1 MGDPAARRRQEDVGS
16 CCGDVAARALW
27 PGLDDGAVAV
37 GEEGV
42 GEGDAWVEVLADEE
56 VAVVE
61 GGGVEADEEFLGAG
75 FG

>member
-1 MGDPAARRRQEDVGS
+1 MGS
-16 CCGDVAARALW
+16 CSGDVAARALW
-27 PGLDDGAVAV
+27 TGLDDGAVAV

>member
-1 MGDPAARRRQEDVGS
+1 MCDPAAQGEQEYVSTCGGEVG
-16 CCGDVAARALW
+16 ARALW
-27 PGLDDGAVAV
+27 PSLDDGAVAV

-42 GEGDAWVEVLADEE
+42 GEGNAWVEVLADEE

-61 GGGVEADEEFLGAG
+61 GGGIEADEEFLGAG